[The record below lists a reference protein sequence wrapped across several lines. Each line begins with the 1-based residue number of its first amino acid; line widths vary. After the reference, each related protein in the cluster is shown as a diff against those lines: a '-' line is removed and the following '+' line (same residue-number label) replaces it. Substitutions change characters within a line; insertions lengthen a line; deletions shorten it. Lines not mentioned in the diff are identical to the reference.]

1 MPDTS
6 SANRSEV
13 KTQRQNSNT
22 NERTRPYRPVPPPF
36 GYYGAKRRIS
46 KLIVGSLPPHN
57 AWVEAFC
64 GSAAITLAKAPAPIE
79 IINDLDGHIVNLFTQ
94 LRNSPVELCR
104 RVSLTPYARQEHQ
117 QSASYTSE
125 HDPLERARLFLVN
138 TMMTVNGTP
147 QGSSKQAGFSFS
159 QSYVRSGSEARVSRW
174 YNLPPKL
181 LLVAERLRRVRI
193 ENRDA
198 RDVMKMFRNRPA
210 TLIYLDPP
218 YLAHRGHQ
226 YRLDQDQDFH
236 LELLDLCNRSQS
248 MILVSSYDHPL
259 YSKELSPRRGWTRQV
274 VEVKTR
280 DTTGRDFSR
289 HEILWRNRS
298 FETARLENRVP
309 ISLTTKET
317 KENKLNPERSLEED

>member
-1 MPDTS
+1 M
-6 SANRSEV
+6 R
-13 KTQRQNSNT
+13 RQNSRD
-22 NERTRPYRPVPPPF
+22 NERSRSHRPVPPPF

-46 KLIVGSLPPHN
+46 RHIVGSLPPHN

-79 IINDLDGHIVNLFTQ
+79 VINDLDGHIVNLFKQ
-94 LRNSPVELCR
+94 LRNNPVELCR

-117 QSASYTSE
+117 QSADYTSE
-125 HDPLERARLFLVN
+125 DDPLERARLFLVN
-138 TMMTVNGTP
+138 TMMSVNGTP
-147 QGSSKQAGFSFS
+147 RQHSSKQAGFSFS
-159 QSYVRSGSEARVSRW
+159 QSYVRSSSEARVSRW

-181 LLVAERLRRVRI
+181 LQVAERLRRVRV

-198 RDVMKMFRNRPA
+198 RDIMGMFLNRPA
-210 TLIYLDPP
+210 TLMYLDPP
-218 YLAHRGHQ
+218 YLTPRGHQ

-236 LELLDLCNRSQS
+236 LELLDLCNRSRS

-259 YSKELSPRRGWTRQV
+259 YSKELSPERGWTRQV
-274 VEVKTR
+274 LEVKTR

-289 HEILWRNRS
+289 HEVLWRNRS
-298 FETARLENRVP
+298 FETARSENRVP
-309 ISLTTKET
+309 ISLTTKEL